1 MTKKTN
7 RRTST
12 RLGNKVSSKLFV
24 FFTVNL
30 TIWLSILFLL
40 IYLYQSSSIS
50 KSRELLLSN
59 LAATLQP
66 IVQRFDLADT
76 NNILASISSTSQISA
91 LELVDFYG
99 IHYPST
105 PDIEKLGDAD
115 ASVMISGTLGETGT
129 ILVWWDRTHDSE
141 LFLTSISAT
150 ILIQFLASCLL
161 GWYGLQHYINK
172 LVAKP
177 LADLQ
182 SHINDY
188 DPKYS
193 SSDLKDLGAS
203 ELNDVYDTFN
213 DVQQRLLL
221 ENQEKEHALQTL
233 KTEEQTRL
241 TLVNDI
247 SHVMSL
253 ANRSIRYYPS
263 KQSREPVHIGHR
275 IPIELDEL
283 LSQPNITAEDFLNS
297 GHDNNWKIKSV
308 EQETAAPLSDSPDSY
323 HLEIQLDQNAIWSV
337 VGVPTTDG
345 GSAYL
350 CMDISTQKAI
360 ELQERDTHHLKSL
373 GVLTS
378 GVAHDFNNILA
389 IIMASIESN
398 TLNVEHSNKTD
409 YAMDAIV
416 RGKMLVSQLLDS
428 SRGIERQVVNVNLQ
442 DVFRYL
448 ERIFNSNSHP
458 EVNFSF
464 VLNDPQ
470 LVSAEDGLVESTI
483 SNLIINSCQAMNL
496 SGSILVQG
504 HRTRPSELK
513 NLVLD
518 NTNGYYTIEVID
530 EGPGVTESIIDQI
543 FDPFYTTK
551 NKDQGTGLG
560 LSMARGFAQRSGG
573 EAFYRRATGG
583 GAVFGIILPTAPSLP
598 NESTPQQQKS
608 DKANLTGQR
617 IILVDDEETLLD
629 LLSKLLVHLGL
640 ETVQAIDCHSAYKLI
655 EQTDFDW
662 ILSDMYMPDG
672 NGLSVLEYS
681 RKLQPN
687 AKRILMSGN
696 MLYSDLNAEQSAFVD
711 EVLQKPYTLKS
722 LKETLDKLG
731 TK

>member
-1 MTKKTN
+1 MSDTN
-7 RRTST
+7 HRKTST
-12 RLGNKVSSKLFV
+12 HLGTKVTSKLFV
-24 FFTVNL
+24 FFAVNL
-30 TIWLSILFLL
+30 TIWLSVLFLL

-50 KSRELLLSN
+50 KSRELLLNN

-91 LELVDFYG
+91 LELIDFYG
-99 IHYPST
+99 THYPSN
-105 PDIEKLGDAD
+105 PDIRKLGDAD
-115 ASVMISGTLGETGT
+115 ASVMINGTLGETGT

-150 ILIQFLASCLL
+150 ILIQFLASCIL

-172 LVAKP
+172 LIAQP

-188 DPKYS
+188 DPTDS
-193 SSDLKDLGAS
+193 RAEIKDLGAS

-221 ENQEKEHALQTL
+221 EHQEKELALQTL
-233 KTEEQTRL
+233 KSEVNARR

-247 SHVMSL
+247 SHVLSL
-253 ANRSIRYYPS
+253 ANRSIRYYPLKDS
-263 KQSREPVHIGHR
+263 HESVHIGHR
-275 IPIELDEL
+275 IPAELDEL
-283 LSQPNITAEDFLNS
+283 LSQPNISVEDFLSS
-297 GHDNNWKIKSV
+297 GRSKGWKIKTV
-308 EQETAAPLSDSPDSY
+308 EEKTASQLELSGTF
-323 HLEIQLDQNAIWSV
+323 HLEAQLDQNSIWSIA
-337 VGVPTTDG
+337 GVPTTDG

-350 CMDISTQKAI
+350 CMDISTRKAI
-360 ELQERDTHHLKSL
+360 ELQERNTHHLKSL

-398 TLNVEHSNKTD
+398 TLNLESSNKTD

-416 RGKMLVSQLLDS
+416 RGKMLVSQLLNS
-428 SRGIERQVVNVNLQ
+428 SRGIERQVVNVDLQ

-448 ERIFNSNSHP
+448 ERIFNCDSHP
-458 EVNFSF
+458 DVNFSF
-464 VLNDPQ
+464 VLEDSQ

-496 SGSILVQG
+496 KGSIIVQG
-504 HRTRPSELK
+504 HKTRPLELK

-518 NTNGYYTIEVID
+518 KHHDYYTIEVID

-573 EAFYRRATGG
+573 EAFYRKAAGG
-583 GAVFGIILPTAPSLP
+583 GAVFGIVLPTVPSLH
-598 NESTPQQQKS
+598 NESTPSRKKTE
-608 DKANLTGQR
+608 KANLNGQR
-617 IILVDDEETLLD
+617 IILVDDEVTLLD

-640 ETVQAIDCHSAYKLI
+640 ETVQATDCQTAYTLI

-672 NGLSVLEYS
+672 NGLSVLEYA
-681 RKLQPN
+681 RKQQPN

-696 MLYSDLNAEQSAFVD
+696 ILYSDLNTEQSAFVD

-722 LKETLDKLG
+722 LKQTLDTLSEQ
-731 TK
+731 